1 MDSLRRAWELMEIMS
16 YLLSKVKNEHRFF
29 KSEDF
34 LKVKRIYIKSYEL
47 RQREK
52 HNWLYNSWSNDV
64 KYNCYH

>member
-1 MDSLRRAWELMEIMS
+1 MDSLRRASELMEIMS

-34 LKVKRIYIKSYEL
+34 VKVKRIYIKSCEL

-52 HNWLYNSWSNDV
+52 HNWLYNSCSNDV
-64 KYNCYH
+64 KYNRYH

>member
-1 MDSLRRAWELMEIMS
+1 MEIMS

-52 HNWLYNSWSNDV
+52 HNWLYEI
-64 KYNCYH
+64 